1 MANNLSLLLIAG
13 GAAVLGFAFL
23 SGADGLGADGLPPT
37 AEKGPD
43 RKKDAGKQVENIE
56 DGKTV
61 IAEGFYLEDAFFQ
74 NCATD
79 NLGLPIVQYNASGK
93 PVCQPV
99 NPATGRVYGHYV
111 PLPTP
116 VGPLGDVIE
125 QRKDLSVVVDPIV
138 SVIALAG
145 ASPFRIR

>member
-37 AEKGPD
+37 AEEGSKRIG
-43 RKKDAGKQVENIE
+43 AGDVVESIE

-61 IAEGFYLEDAFFQ
+61 IAEGFYLKDAIFQ